1 MEKEERSQEE
11 GLRRFILSQIEE
23 RGPIPFAQFMEWCL
37 YHPGYGYYSS
47 ERTKIGRDGDY
58 YTSPCVHP
66 LFGHLIAKQLFQ
78 MATILGGETFD
89 VIEMGG
95 GRGFLCGDILDWSK
109 KNTPLFYDRLK
120 YHLLET
126 APLFLKEQRER
137 FSEQEKQGKVFW
149 VNPEAFKRGEV
160 QIQGCFVS
168 NELVDA
174 FPVHRVVLDHG
185 NLKEIYVTQQK
196 GRFKERWGDLTDP
209 RMVDY
214 FRSME
219 ITLEEGQKAE
229 VNLEALDWMENVGRC
244 LKKGFVLTI
253 DYGYF
258 AQELYAPHRRE
269 GTLLCYHQHR
279 TSEDPYERLGEQD
292 ITSHVNF
299 TSLIRKGEEAG
310 LRFTGFVPQYRFLIG
325 LGFLEEMESL
335 AGELSEMD
343 GLRLRLSLKHLIEP
357 ETGMGEVFKVLIQH
371 KGIDHPLLDGLRDLR
386 SVPWPIRPSHPSPPR
401 GEGEG
406 EGTDEGEGRAQ

>member
-1 MEKEERSQEE
+1 MEKEKRSPEE
-11 GLRRFILSQIEE
+11 ALRRFILTHIEE
-23 RGPIPFAQFMEWCL
+23 NGPIPFSQFMEWCL
-37 YHPGYGYYSS
+37 YHPEYGYYSS
-47 ERTKIGRDGDY
+47 KRTKIGKEGDY

-78 MATILGGETFD
+78 MAVILGGETFD

-95 GRGFLCGDILDWSK
+95 GRGFLCEDILDWFRK
-109 KNTPLFYDRLK
+109 KAPAFYDRLR
-120 YHLLET
+120 YHLFET
-126 APLFLKEQRER
+126 AHHFLKEQRER
-137 FSEQEKQGKVFW
+137 FSEQEKEGKVSW
-149 VNPEAFKRGEV
+149 VNPEAFEKGEV

-185 NLKEIYVTQQK
+185 NLKEIYVTQQN
-196 GRFKERWGDLTDP
+196 GRFEERWGEPSDP
-209 RMVDY
+209 RIVDY
-214 FRSME
+214 IRSME
-219 ITLEEGQKAE
+219 ISLEEGQKAE
-229 VNLEALDWMENVGRC
+229 LNLKALDWMENVGRL

-253 DYGYF
+253 DYGYL
-258 AQELYAPHRRE
+258 AKELYDPHRSE

-310 LRFTGFVPQYRFLIG
+310 LRFTGLVPQYQFLMGVGI
-325 LGFLEEMESL
+325 LQEMESL
-335 AGELSEMD
+335 AGEFSEID

-357 ETGMGEVFKVLIQH
+357 EAGMGEVFKVLIQH
-371 KGIDHPLLDGLRDLR
+371 KGIDKPQLDGLRDLR
-386 SVPWPIRPSHPSPPR
+386 SIPWPVPSPDPSPF
-401 GEGEG
+401 
-406 EGTDEGEGRAQ
+406 